1 VSPYNS
7 TSFPLR
13 LILSVSLLIFNTK
26 ERKKPNSNRKMSNN
40 EEHVE
45 EISTTNGDSFENVK
59 QRLKDRSKVTFKSL
73 FFFLVLVIL
82 IVLTLSAYFVFGVES
97 GSNERD
103 PV

>member
-1 VSPYNS
+1 
-7 TSFPLR
+7 
-13 LILSVSLLIFNTK
+13 
-26 ERKKPNSNRKMSNN
+26 MSNN

-45 EISTTNGDSFENVK
+45 EISTTNWDSFEKVK

-82 IVLTLSAYFVFGVES
+82 IVLTLWAYSVFGVES